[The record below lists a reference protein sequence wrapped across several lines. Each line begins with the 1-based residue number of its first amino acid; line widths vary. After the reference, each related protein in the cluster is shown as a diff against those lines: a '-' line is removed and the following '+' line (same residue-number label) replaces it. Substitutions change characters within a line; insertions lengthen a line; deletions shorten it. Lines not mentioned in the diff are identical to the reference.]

1 MGEAK
6 MIRTNI
12 NFPNELFTEG
22 KKYSKKLNISFN
34 KFVREATEEYLN
46 IIKKKQ
52 LEQKLAQG
60 YKEKAKLNL
69 KISKEFKHVDGENV

>member
-12 NFPNELFTEG
+12 NFPDELFTEG

-34 KFVREATEEYLN
+34 KFVREA
-46 IIKKKQ
+46 
-52 LEQKLAQG
+52 LAQG

>member
-12 NFPNELFTEG
+12 NFPDELFTEG

-34 KFVREATEEYLN
+34 KFVREATRR
-46 IIKKKQ
+46 
-52 LEQKLAQG
+52 KLSS
-60 YKEKAKLNL
+60 
-69 KISKEFKHVDGENV
+69 ISKYLKTLNMSMEKMSDGH